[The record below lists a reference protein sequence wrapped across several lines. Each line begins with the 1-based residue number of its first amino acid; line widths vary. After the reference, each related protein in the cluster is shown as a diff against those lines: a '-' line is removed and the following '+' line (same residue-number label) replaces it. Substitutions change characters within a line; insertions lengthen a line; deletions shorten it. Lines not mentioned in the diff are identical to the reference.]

1 VDKKSREILYTTL
14 AGVQYVSS
22 EIACGS
28 NHSPPWKWGL
38 GTDETWVKSLSLCG
52 LWGLEGTR
60 RYLSPSREVAAAIP
74 RSQGGRATHA
84 GVDRRWHAVCD
95 TEGIDERHTGARL
108 HGGTRDPRRG
118 VTEGQS
124 SVSSPASGNCSG
136 TRGTSARHT
145 GARATTP
152 GFKPLKPRYHVYPV
166 GRRRTSHAQRRDQ
179 LGASLVP
186 PTIFPKAPIEC
197 SHSAHSQ
204 EYSPFPCRSTRRP
217 GSVRHADDRR
227 GTRACPPKPAVP
239 LSPALTLT
247 HHPSLTHPSTERT
260 LAGGQHGALPDV

>member
-1 VDKKSREILYTTL
+1 M
-14 AGVQYVSS
+14 SS
-22 EIACGS
+22 EIAIGS

-38 GTDETWVKSLSLCG
+38 ETHETWVSFALFVRPQGTRS
-52 LWGLEGTR
+52 LEGSATR

-74 RSQGGRATHA
+74 RSREGAATHA

-124 SVSSPASGNCSG
+124 SVSPASGNCSG

-145 GARATTP
+145 GARAVFP

-179 LGASLVP
+179 LGECAMPRTHSQKSP
-186 PTIFPKAPIEC
+186 DQC
-197 SHSAHSQ
+197 SHGDAV
-204 EYSPFPCRSTRRP
+204 RNI
-217 GSVRHADDRR
+217 SVSIVKIELPPPREVFDNPTTVAR
-227 GTRACPPKPAVP
+227 GTPRRARIDRSRP
-239 LSPALTLT
+239 
-247 HHPSLTHPSTERT
+247 R
-260 LAGGQHGALPDV
+260 

>member
-1 VDKKSREILYTTL
+1 MCRLRL
-14 AGVQYVSS
+14 
-22 EIACGS
+22 
-28 NHSPPWKWGL
+28 L
-38 GTDETWVKSLSLCG
+38 
-52 LWGLEGTR
+52 
-60 RYLSPSREVAAAIP
+60 
-74 RSQGGRATHA
+74 
-84 GVDRRWHAVCD
+84 VDRITALRGSGVWEPTKPGLRVLVCAASGDSKVLED
-95 TEGIDERHTGARL
+95 TSRRPERSRPPFRGRERERRHTRASIG
-108 HGGTRDPRRG
+108 GGTRFVTPRVSTNGTPARVFTAGRAIRG
-118 VTEGQS
+118 EARPRPV
-124 SVSSPASGNCSG
+124 SPASGNCSG

-145 GARATTP
+145 GARAVFP

-197 SHSAHSQ
+197 STAPQSGILSF
-204 EYSPFPCRSTRRP
+204 SVSINTRWTRRP

-239 LSPALTLT
+239 LSPALTVT
-247 HHPSLTHPSTERT
+247 HHPSLTYPSTERT

>member
-1 VDKKSREILYTTL
+1 MCRLRLLVDRITALRGSGVWEPTKPGLRVLVCAASGDSKVLEDTSRRPER
-14 AGVQYVSS
+14 SR
-22 EIACGS
+22 
-28 NHSPPWKWGL
+28 PPFRG
-38 GTDETWVKSLSLCG
+38 
-52 LWGLEGTR
+52 R
-60 RYLSPSREVAAAIP
+60 RVE
-74 RSQGGRATHA
+74 RATHA

-118 VTEGQS
+118 VTEGS
-124 SVSSPASGNCSG
+124 SVSPASGNCSG

-145 GARATTP
+145 GARAVFP

-204 EYSPFPCRSTRRP
+204 EYFPFPCRSTRDGPAAREVFDTP
-217 GSVRHADDRR
+217 TTVAAPARVHRNPP
-227 GTRACPPKPAVP
+227 CP
-239 LSPALTLT
+239 SPQ
-247 HHPSLTHPSTERT
+247 HSQSLTILPSRHPSTERT